1 VEQRW
6 STASSQPQQTTS
18 LTRSQYVTIF
28 IENELFIM
36 AKGRPAGSS
45 NYKNSQ
51 FLDAIEQVKPATEF
65 AWQEVGRI
73 YQGMVG
79 DLEQKT
85 VHSMKRHFY
94 KLCNEGKSAP
104 SRLVRKGQN
113 IFRQVNT
120 QNVVEAS
127 GYAMGSDPELTD
139 QDEDDDDYV
148 SFSADDVDE
157 DGEADAEE
165 QEVDDTFVD
174 IPADVMNPP
183 ATRIVGAK
191 RRLPQS
197 PASAG
202 PNARNRRDEVT
213 EALTNLIQVV
223 TATAEQEAFERPLQ
237 QLQQQLLLQGQ
248 QMQAMLNQVLMLM
261 LMRTIMRGS

>member
-1 VEQRW
+1 
-6 STASSQPQQTTS
+6 
-18 LTRSQYVTIF
+18 
-28 IENELFIM
+28 M

-51 FLDAIEQVKPATEF
+51 FLDAVEQVKPATEF

-94 KLCNEGKSAP
+94 MLCNNGKEVTVQRAA
-104 SRLVRKGQN
+104 SRLVREGQN

-120 QNVVEAS
+120 QNVVEAP
-127 GYAMGSDPELTD
+127 GYVMGSDSELTD
-139 QDEDDDDYV
+139 QDESADDCDV

-157 DGEADAEE
+157 DGDGAEE
-165 QEVDDTFVD
+165 KEDDNTIVDAPVK
-174 IPADVMNPP
+174 VVNPF
-183 ATRIVGAK
+183 AGCIMGAK
-191 RRLPQS
+191 RRLPN
-197 PASAG
+197 PPVSAE
-202 PNARNRRDEVT
+202 PRTKMSRPSNRRDVAT
-213 EALTNLIQVV
+213 RALTDVTQVV
-223 TATAEQEAFERPLQ
+223 AATVQQDALERSLRQTQ
-237 QLQQQLLLQGQ
+237 QLQQQLQLQGQ

-261 LMRTIMRGS
+261 LMRTFMRGS